1 MFVCCCC
8 LSSLSS
14 LRPYVFFFLVFF
26 LCGLLANSYP
36 LLVCLIRAA
45 ILHFSFRRHLFLD
58 RGRVSEGLV
67 RVSLAFHLFVVGTV
81 IFASVLLCQVKSKT
95 SLFLQRKTWMPHI
108 KPQRQMPK
116 LISTTGSYWNG
127 RIPVAISNSFFS
139 AEIFGL
145 LYTETVEAVMPKAV
159 ESYRDV
165 TIGLLLYNLRLQVNS
180 WPKHARSRGCSG
192 YFPCPFSRDILVLIC
207 DS

>member
-1 MFVCCCC
+1 MCKRLTLKKYATTRSIAHITIYNKHKHNHHCSHGTS
-8 LSSLSS
+8 SSLELSQS
-14 LRPYVFFFLVFF
+14 
-26 LCGLLANSYP
+26 
-36 LLVCLIRAA
+36 
-45 ILHFSFRRHLFLD
+45 
-58 RGRVSEGLV
+58 
-67 RVSLAFHLFVVGTV
+67 
-81 IFASVLLCQVKSKT
+81 
-95 SLFLQRKTWMPHI
+95 
-108 KPQRQMPK
+108 MPK

-127 RIPVAISNSFFS
+127 RIPVAISNSFFP

-145 LYTETVEAVMPKAV
+145 LCTETVEAVIPKAV